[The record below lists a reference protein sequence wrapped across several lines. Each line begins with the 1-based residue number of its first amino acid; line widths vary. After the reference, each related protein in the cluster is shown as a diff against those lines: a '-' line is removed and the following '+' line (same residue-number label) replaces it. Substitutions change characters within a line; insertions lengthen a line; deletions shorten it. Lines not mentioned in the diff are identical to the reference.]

1 MILKRTDP
9 TGKGAM
15 KRRGFAKLTCSL
27 AVVGL
32 VALPLA
38 ASAQAEEAEPAVA
51 SSAWYWKTQK
61 SQPIVN
67 PVDGST
73 VAVIEQ
79 PNPFCP
85 GAASAGT
92 RDEIC
97 RAGRLPIEV
106 QNGDY
111 TEPDKVSAIGFDL
124 TLVPLGSDVSKF
136 TVELLEAND
145 PQSEPINA
153 DGHGLKACVVSQFFG
168 DGEAREYKERPR
180 FECTKTDPIAE
191 RKAFKFKT
199 ADGTEDR
206 FRYVFDLTEFA
217 KGWVEDGAAVT
228 AVILYP
234 VPVDPKG
241 DKDPQRDNAW
251 RTVLTGAAEPD
262 GVKTNLVYKAPPTP
276 VITPLPPT
284 EPVDPGTGFGSGS
297 TDDFSTGTTD
307 TGSTDTFGT
316 GTADAPTGGGTEVP
330 AEDSAGDPEAVV
342 PLEDPALAGGEVPKG
357 PGIPGYVWLA
367 VLAGMMAFSLVRQ
380 VVLESAAGIRPDGVL
395 SQIRKINTERRGG
408 AIAETTGIAGK
419 AGLSS
424 AFKEFGSGLKEISF
438 GLGSLASKLPFKG
451 KG

>member
-1 MILKRTDP
+1 
-9 TGKGAM
+9 M
-15 KRRGFAKLTCSL
+15 KRRRFAQIACSMT
-27 AVVGL
+27 VIGL
-32 VALPLA
+32 IAMPLA

-51 SSAWYWKTQK
+51 SSAWYWESQR

-85 GAASAGT
+85 GTSLGS

-111 TEPDKVSAIGFDL
+111 ETPDKVSAIGFDL
-124 TLVPLGSDVSKF
+124 TLVPLGSEVSKF

-153 DGHGLKACVVSQFFG
+153 EGHGLQACVISQFFG
-168 DGEAREYKERPR
+168 DGEAREYRERPK

-191 RKAFKFKT
+191 RKAFKFKGPEG
-199 ADGTEDR
+199 DEDR

-217 KGWVEDGAAVT
+217 QQWVESSATVT
-228 AVILYP
+228 GVMLYP

-241 DKDPQRDNAW
+241 DQDPQRDNTW
-251 RTVLTGAAEPD
+251 RTVLAGAQEAD
-262 GVKTNLVYKAPPTP
+262 GVKTSLVYKAPPTP
-276 VITPLPPT
+276 VPTPLPPT
-284 EPVDPGTGFGSGS
+284 EPIDPGTDLGGGT

-316 GTADAPTGGGTEVP
+316 GTTEAPTGGGTEVP
-330 AEDSAGDPEAVV
+330 PEEGAASPEAV
-342 PLEDPALAGGEVPKG
+342 PLEDPSLAAGEAPKG

-367 VLAGMMAFSLVRQ
+367 ILAGMMAFSLVRQ
-380 VVLESAAGIRPDGVL
+380 VVLENTAGIRPDGVL
-395 SQIRKINTERRGG
+395 AQIRKINTERRGG
-408 AIAETTGIAGK
+408 AIADAAAVSAGGFG
-419 AGLSS
+419 A
-424 AFKEFGSGLKEISF
+424 AFKEFGAGLKQISF
-438 GLGSLASKLPFKG
+438 GLGSLSSKLPFKG